1 MNGHGGPAMPPGRL
15 TAELH
20 QAAQQLDSAKQD
32 TRADSRAGSPAR
44 TPTQP
49 SSRRNSA
56 PAPPP
61 AHGDAAGP
69 RQQTPPWTQP
79 GAGADTPSRQRTPR
93 PAPALYVPP
102 QLRRATLHGAQ
113 QPASQPLASSSG
125 GGSLDAGTGFMAPDR
140 SSGSAATPDAG
151 AAASPNSSRRY
162 SEPAATIDGASAVSE
177 PGDDVAAAGAAT
189 VSGSASPA
197 APTTASRQ
205 PPQQQRSAPR
215 AAQRQ
220 TNQQQQ
226 ASPAATADKAQQT
239 EGPDSLSAAALE
251 SHRQTFIASASAGI
265 PLCALG
271 PAAIGSYLLSHGNIT
286 TAPHSDRAPADAC

>member
-1 MNGHGGPAMPPGRL
+1 MCSATSLPRQPLDPPQRAMMNGHGGPAMPPGRL

-20 QAAQQLDSAKQD
+20 QAAQQLDSAEQD

-61 AHGDAAGP
+61 THGEAAKP
-69 RQQTPPWTQP
+69 RQENPLRAQP
-79 GAGADTPSRQRTPR
+79 GAGADTPVRQRTPR

-113 QPASQPLASSSG
+113 QPVSQPLASSAG
-125 GGSLDAGTGFMAPDR
+125 GGSPDSGAGAAAPDR
-140 SSGSAATPDAG
+140 GSASAATPDAG

-162 SEPAATIDGASAVSE
+162 SEPAATIGGASAVSE
-177 PGDDVAAAGAAT
+177 PVDVAAAGAAT

-197 APTTASRQ
+197 APTTAPRQ

-226 ASPAATADKAQQT
+226 APPAATAVKVQQT

-251 SHRQTFIASASAGI
+251 SHRQSFIASASAG
-265 PLCALG
+265 
-271 PAAIGSYLLSHGNIT
+271 T
-286 TAPHSDRAPADAC
+286 